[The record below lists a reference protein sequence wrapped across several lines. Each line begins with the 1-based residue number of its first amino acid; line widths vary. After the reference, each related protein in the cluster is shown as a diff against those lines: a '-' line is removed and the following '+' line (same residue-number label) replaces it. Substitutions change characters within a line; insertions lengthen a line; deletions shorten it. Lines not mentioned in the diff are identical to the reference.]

1 MQIKTLVAAFAC
13 AFASVAASA
22 GSLSTSFSTNNAGR
36 YGMYF
41 DLTAASSAVTIDS
54 FTVNGGT
61 GEWSIYYKTGTYA
74 GFETNPSAWTL
85 LGSDTTHQ
93 TVDTLEIGGV
103 TIGAGKTDA
112 FYVFDFGGYQNYSNG
127 ITSFSNDDLTFNGGT
142 GNYGL
147 FDNTLADRNWSGAVN
162 YTLSAVPES
171 SDMTLMLAGLGLLGA
186 AALRRR
192 QA

>member
-85 LGSDTTHQ
+85 LGSDTTSQ
-93 TVDTLEIGGV
+93 TVDTLQIGGV
-103 TIGAGKTDA
+103 TIGAGQTDA

-127 ITSFSNDDLTFNGGT
+127 ITSFSNDDLTFNGIALLLLVDG
-142 GNYGL
+142 GL
-147 FDNTLADRNWSGAVN
+147 RWGRARPGVAADTNGGDA
-162 YTLSAVPES
+162 LSVPR
-171 SDMTLMLAGLGLLGA
+171 A
-186 AALRRR
+186 A
-192 QA
+192 